1 MHFTTHQQSI
11 RTISYQNKYNKEATS
26 GLNIMLEPLYS
37 GITPSGRV
45 ETSRYM
51 KDVIVLFLS
60 IEENIMKNKGFT
72 IIELM
77 IAVAIIGVLAAIA
90 IPAYQNYII
99 RAKVSE
105 ALTFASQAKTA
116 VSEYYQSQG
125 TLPSTSPQA
134 GMATSVT
141 GTNVSQVTIG
151 AGGAITVTASISG
164 VPTGSSDIVFTPT
177 VSASGITWSCT
188 GSGSLDNQY
197 RPSNCKS

>member
-1 MHFTTHQQSI
+1 
-11 RTISYQNKYNKEATS
+11 
-26 GLNIMLEPLYS
+26 
-37 GITPSGRV
+37 
-45 ETSRYM
+45 
-51 KDVIVLFLS
+51 
-60 IEENIMKNKGFT
+60 MKNKGFT

-125 TLPSTSPQA
+125 TLPADNPAA
-134 GMATSVT
+134 GLATSIS
-141 GTNVSQVTIG
+141 GTNVSAVTVN
-151 AGGAITVTASISG
+151 AGAITVSTSIAG
-164 VPTGSSDIVFTPT
+164 VPSTANQIIFSPSVGP
-177 VSASGITWSCT
+177 SGITWVCT
-188 GSGSLDNQY
+188 QGGGSTLNNQY